1 MPVTK
6 PFLDIDSFAGGG
18 GASVGIEAALGKPL
32 DIAVN
37 HDAEALA
44 MHRANHPE
52 TEHYNRN
59 IWQVDPADI
68 AAIAPIR
75 LAWFSPDCTYHS
87 KAKGSAP
94 VRSVAGQSSRDLAW
108 VVVLWAQRAKPQI
121 IMLEN
126 VEEFADWGPL
136 LPNGKPCPDR
146 RGLTFKRWVQE
157 LRKAG
162 YRVEWRELRACD
174 YGAPTIRKRLFLIAR
189 RDGEPIRWPEPT
201 HGPGKLPY
209 RTAAECIDWSLPCPS
224 IFLTK
229 EEARAI
235 GCKRPL
241 AEATMRRIARG
252 VWKYVIDNPRPFI
265 VPVTHRGD
273 DRVHP
278 IDEPL
283 RTVTTAHRGEFSLV
297 SPYFVPRYGEREG
310 QEPRCGSVED
320 PMPTPVPTG
329 NGASLVAAYLAQ
341 HNTGMTGHD
350 AEKPVSTIVGKGCT
364 QGVVAAHLT
373 RQFGGSIGQAADA
386 PAPTTTAGGGGKTGI
401 VAALMTNQMTSNS
414 AGGQGDLRQPIN
426 TILAG
431 GQHKALIKAF
441 LIKYYGTGGQ
451 HGACDRPAP
460 TIPCKARVGVVTVD
474 EIDYEIADIGM
485 RMLTPRELFR
495 AQGFPEHFVI
505 DPEFNGKRLTKSA
518 QIRMCGN
525 SVCPQV
531 AEAIVRSNVPAS
543 HDEKVAA

>member
-1 MPVTK
+1 MTK

-59 IWQVDPADI
+59 IWQVDPADV
-68 AAIAPIR
+68 ARIAPVR
-75 LAWFSPDCTYHS
+75 LAWFSPDCTHHS

-94 VRSVAGQSSRDLAW
+94 IRTPEARASRDLAW

-126 VEEFADWGPL
+126 VEEFADWGPVL
-136 LPNGKPCPDR
+136 NNGKACPDR
-146 RGLTFKRWVQE
+146 RGLTFKRWVKE

-189 RDGEPIRWPEPT
+189 RDGAPIRWPEPT
-201 HGPGKLPY
+201 HGPGRRPY
-209 RTAAECIDWSLPCPS
+209 RTAAECIDWSIPCPS
-224 IFLTK
+224 IFLSA
-229 EEARAI
+229 EAARAI

-241 AEATMRRIARG
+241 VEATMRRIARG
-252 VWKYVIDNPRPFI
+252 VWKYVINNPAPFI

-283 RTVTTAHRGEFSLV
+283 RTVTTAHRGEFALV
-297 SPYFVPRYGEREG
+297 SPEIAPRYT
-310 QEPRCGSVED
+310 EPDG
-320 PMPTPVPTG
+320 TIWYG
-329 NGASLVAAYLAQ
+329 GASLVAAYLAQ

-350 AEKPVSTIVGKGCT
+350 ARTPVSTIVGKGCT
-364 QGVVAAHLT
+364 QAVVAAHLT
-373 RQFGGSIGQAADA
+373 RQFGASVGQEADR
-386 PAPTTTAGGGGKTGI
+386 PAPTTTAGGGGKTGL
-401 VAALMTNQMTSNS
+401 VTALLSHQHSSNTG
-414 AGGQGDLRQPIN
+414 GGQGDPAKPMN
-426 TILAG
+426 AVLAG
-431 GQHKALIKAF
+431 GGHRALVKAF
-441 LIKYYGTGGQ
+441 LVKYYGTGGQ
-451 HGACDRPAP
+451 DAPADQP
-460 TIPCKARVGVVTVD
+460 MHTLTAKARMGVVTVG
-474 EIDYEIADIGM
+474 EVDYQLVDIGM
-485 RMLTPRELFR
+485 RMLSPRELFR
-495 AQGFPEHFVI
+495 AQGFPESYVI
-505 DPEFNGKRLTKSA
+505 DPEHNGKRLTKSA

-525 SVCPQV
+525 SVCPPM
-531 AEAIVRSNVPAS
+531 AEVLVRANV
-543 HDEKVAA
+543 DAARDKEEAA